1 MKFLINLRI
10 FVPRKVMRKII
21 IKIVSRL
28 WGLMM
33 KTAETWENISNDV
46 NKKNTSLKI
55 YFLPLVLLSC
65 LFLFFFKSIYASQR
79 PFETGFIYSVVN
91 FISLVGTYYITYKIC
106 YFYFT
111 KNKKEFGT
119 KINIDT
125 FISYSFSIIFV
136 TKIVV
141 TIIPSLFFLQ
151 ILNIYT
157 AYIVWEGAK
166 IIFKLN
172 EEEQGKVMIFTSL
185 SIIFTPIIISRIL
198 HIMLPAF

>member
-1 MKFLINLRI
+1 
-10 FVPRKVMRKII
+10 MRKII
-21 IKIVSRL
+21 IQIVGRL

-33 KTAETWENISNDV
+33 KTTETWESISNDV
-46 NKKNTSLKI
+46 NNKNTSLKK

-79 PFETGFIYSVVN
+79 PFETGFIYAIIN
-91 FISLVGTYYITYKIC
+91 FISVIGTYFLTYKIC

-111 KNKKEFGT
+111 KNKKEYGT
-119 KINIDT
+119 KENINT

-141 TIIPSLFFLQ
+141 SIIPSLFFLQ

-157 AYIVWEGAK
+157 TYIVWEGAK